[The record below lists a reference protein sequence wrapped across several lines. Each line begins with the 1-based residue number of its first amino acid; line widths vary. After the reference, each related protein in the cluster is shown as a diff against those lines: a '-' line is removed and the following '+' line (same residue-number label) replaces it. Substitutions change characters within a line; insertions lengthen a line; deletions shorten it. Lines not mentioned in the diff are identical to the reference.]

1 MPGSKAAL
9 VFFENVSKACSK
21 LNTSNLSLVLAVVVV
36 LVVVAVVVVRY
47 LARSRLLMFCQ
58 HLLIRMSSG
67 VGATS
72 R

>member
-1 MPGSKAAL
+1 ML
-9 VFFENVSKACSK
+9 VI
-21 LNTSNLSLVLAVVVV
+21 VV
-36 LVVVAVVVVRY
+36 VVVAVLVVDGGGEDGVVVIVVRY
-47 LARSRLLMFCQ
+47 LARSRLWMFCQ